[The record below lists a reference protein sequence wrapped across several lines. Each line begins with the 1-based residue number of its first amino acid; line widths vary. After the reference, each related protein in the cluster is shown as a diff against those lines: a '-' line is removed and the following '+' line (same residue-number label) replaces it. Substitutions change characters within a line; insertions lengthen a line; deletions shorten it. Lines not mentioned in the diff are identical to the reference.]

1 MATKKKTTKK
11 KTTAKPE
18 KPARNLS
25 LALDLHALFRTNPT
39 AARDKILAAF
49 RESHGNAV
57 HAATVLGIGHR
68 TLLRYMEQDS
78 GLEAGIE
85 KLRTAAREARE
96 KAAAKDRAE
105 EAST

>member
-1 MATKKKTTKK
+1 MAPKKKTTKK
-11 KTTAKPE
+11 QPA

-25 LALDLHALFRTNPT
+25 LALDLHALFRTNPIG
-39 AARDKILAAF
+39 AREKILGAF
-49 RESHGNAV
+49 RESKGNAV
-57 HAATVLGIGHR
+57 QAAAILGIGHR
-68 TLLRYMEQDS
+68 TLLRYMGQDP

-96 KAAAKDRAE
+96 KANAADKAA